1 MVASATANAAQIVS
15 QDVTPVN
22 AALFPWLNNI
32 AGSFEEYRI
41 LKFTVKHEP
50 LVSATTAGYVALAF
64 SYNAQDAVPTDESTF
79 FTYKTAVRNSIWQTC
94 STSLRATKWLYTQPP
109 TLPAE
114 YDLKTFQ
121 AGKLFMMCATDT
133 ANMIC
138 GQVFYDVIIEFRKPR
153 KTLYTPSSAGTTA
166 IHASNVHSQ
175 KEVFSNEIDFGN
187 DQMTKYSD
195 SAITFETPGRY
206 IMPAAFMLTDS
217 TGTTTA
223 AEPADATIRSQLK
236 DVRVGFVKGDDTL
249 ESDATRA
256 TMGLSTNPVGLAT
269 EDTNN
274 TYGGGQYSWLV
285 DVVKPDTTVDVA
297 TKDDESEADWWNSS
311 SGWGTLWDAASG
323 ALEVVETAAPYVM
336 QALSFFLSEEDEEYA
351 RRRALGFYEDWHNGR
366 KTVAPALYVPNKLRR
381 NCIFPEDLWFSMGL
395 KPCFAFPEI
404 KDLDERWRSHRVYIQ
419 VLGRSDEY
427 QPERL
432 LAIEMSE
439 RRAAKNRTDSK
450 LKLDE
455 KEERTNVPTSRCF
468 LCASPLMSNS
478 GKLCEKCL
486 DEM

>member
-41 LKFTVKHEP
+41 LKLTVKHEP
-50 LVSATTAGYVALAF
+50 LVPATTSGYIALAF

-109 TLPAE
+109 TLPDE

-121 AGKLFMMCATDT
+121 AGKLFMMCATST

-153 KTLYTPSSAGTTA
+153 RTLYTPSSSGATA
-166 IHASNVHSQ
+166 FHATDTHSQ
-175 KEVFSNEIDFGN
+175 KEVFTNQIDFGN
-187 DQMTKYSD
+187 SQMQKYSD
-195 SAITFETPGRY
+195 SAMTFETPGRY
-206 IMPAAFMLTDS
+206 IMPTAFMLKDS
-217 TGTTTA
+217 AGTTTA
-223 AEPADATIRSQLK
+223 TVPAAATVKSQLK
-236 DVRVGFVKGDDTL
+236 DVAVGFVKSDDTF
-249 ESDATRA
+249 ESDDTRA
-256 TMGLSTNPVGLAT
+256 TMGLSTPPTQLSA
-269 EDTNN
+269 EDTNS
-274 TYGGGQYSWLV
+274 TYAGGQYSWLV

-297 TKDDESEADWWNSS
+297 IKDDGSEADWWNSS
-311 SGWGTLWDAASG
+311 SGWGTVWDAASS

-336 QALSFFLSEEDEEYA
+336 QALSFLLLEDDKEYA
-351 RRRALGFYEDWHNGR
+351 RRRELGFYEDWHNGR
-366 KTVAPALYVPNKLRR
+366 KTVAPALYVPDKLRR
-381 NCIFPEDLWFSMGL
+381 NCIFPEDLWFCMGL

-439 RRAAKNRTDSK
+439 RRAVWSQTDSK

-455 KEERTNVPTSRCF
+455 KKERTNVPTSRCF
-468 LCASPLMSNS
+468 LCAAPLMPDK